1 MFYAGQNSEFGNDNN
16 QQTIEEYDI
25 FYDDL
30 QSSLN
35 STFLWSLVQC
45 EYIISLLPCVVVFI
59 IRMFIPG

>member
-16 QQTIEEYDI
+16 QQTIEEYGI

-45 EYIISLLPCVVVFI
+45 EYIISLLLCVVVFI